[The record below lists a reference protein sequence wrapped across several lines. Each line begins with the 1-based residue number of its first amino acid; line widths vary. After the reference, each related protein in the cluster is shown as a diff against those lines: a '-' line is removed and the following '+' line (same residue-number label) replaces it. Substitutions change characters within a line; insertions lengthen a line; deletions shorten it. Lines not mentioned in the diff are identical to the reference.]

1 MGRPKRNIL
10 AAATESTTPPDELTK
25 HQFVARVGKPEG
37 NNTYT
42 CILPNTK
49 TTLVEL
55 AQRFRNTIW
64 IKRGGYVVVDL
75 TPSEE
80 RSKTNNKVAGE
91 IINVVR
97 DEKEWRKM
105 PYWYELLWPI
115 FGLHCLSTSWRSTKW
130 LSTYGRRLVLTKACY
145 FPGPENSQRTLTL
158 TRRTTREVS
167 HQQTPK
173 TRTDS
178 PAGLM
183 QFLET
188 TLCPKTPSYHTGRL
202 NSVCPLWLPA

>member
-1 MGRPKRNIL
+1 MHGRYAIAFIQAMHLARQPRKSWWGTKIEARSQANCPPSNNTSYRTMGRPKRNIL
-10 AAATESTTPPDELTK
+10 AAATESTTPPDELTE

-105 PYWYELLWPI
+105 PYWYDFLRHFDAFSAFPQA
-115 FGLHCLSTSWRSTKW
+115 GQ
-130 LSTYGRRLVLTKACY
+130 RRCR
-145 FPGPENSQRTLTL
+145 FPLIAA
-158 TRRTTREVS
+158 
-167 HQQTPK
+167 K
-173 TRTDS
+173 
-178 PAGLM
+178 
-183 QFLET
+183 QF
-188 TLCPKTPSYHTGRL
+188 
-202 NSVCPLWLPA
+202 

>member
-10 AAATESTTPPDELTK
+10 AAATESTTPPDELTE

-105 PYWYELLWPI
+105 PYWYDFLRHS
-115 FGLHCLSTSWRSTKW
+115 GASKCLSTSWSKTQSFSTQQRRINLTSVLPSRPREFPKN
-130 LSTYGRRLVLTKACY
+130 TYPDDDEDDSRGL
-145 FPGPENSQRTLTL
+145 PP
-158 TRRTTREVS
+158 
-167 HQQTPK
+167 
-173 TRTDS
+173 TDS
-178 PAGLM
+178 
-183 QFLET
+183 EDED
-188 TLCPKTPSYHTGRL
+188 
-202 NSVCPLWLPA
+202 